1 MKYIFG
7 GDLTTFLLLFYVGK
21 ARIFLM
27 DKLRDFFTDLGSG
40 DEKNK

>member
-7 GDLTTFLLLFYVGK
+7 VDLTFLLLFYVGK